1 MDTTVA
7 DPLVGQLLDGRY
19 RIESRIA
26 RGGMATVYLARDS
39 RLDRVVAVKVMHAG
53 LAADE
58 DFVNRFIGE
67 AKAAAA
73 LSHPNVV
80 AVYDQGTDGERGYLV
95 MEYVPGRTLRDA
107 LAARGR
113 FGPRAALETMQP
125 VLAALGAAHRAGLVH
140 RDVKPENVLI
150 TEDGQVK
157 VTDFGLARAESASR
171 MTRTGVIIGT
181 VGYLAPEQVTSGSAD
196 VRSDVYAAGIML
208 FELLTG
214 RLPHEGDTPL
224 AVAYKH
230 VNETVPPPSE
240 LVPGLP
246 YRVDE
251 LVTAATSR
259 DPAHRPQDA
268 NACLAAVAEVHGGLP
283 PDIDA
288 RLEEA
293 SPGGTAVLP
302 APAGAAS
309 PDGAADGGP
318 AGHGGTEPL
327 PPAPRTSPVRFPEDV
342 RGHTA
347 VLDPGEDPAGPPPR
361 SRGDRVI
368 GALTGRYV
376 LVAIGAI
383 AAVILGWAVWY
394 QTSGQY
400 EHVPADI
407 VGMEVAEA
415 RGALAD
421 AGIAVRVAEPV
432 YHDRVR
438 KGLVAKSDPGAGA
451 RVGQGETVTLTPSKG
466 LTPRAVPDVE
476 GKTLDEAKKILAD
489 DGFRVGGTS
498 TRESQ
503 TVPKDRVVGTDPAA
517 GKELS
522 PDEPVA
528 VVLSGGMSMPDL
540 VGSNGETAANRLR
553 SLGLKV
559 TVREKRVEGKAPGTV
574 VEQTPGEGT
583 GVSRG
588 DEVVLVVNERDCII
602 DAGPIR
608 LGCDGE
614 GGAEKIPVPDVT
626 HRSVDDAT
634 KILKDSGFEVNVQ
647 GWGGDTVRFQ
657 APGGDGTADRG
668 STVTIVRGP

>member
-1 MDTTVA
+1 MDTSVA

-39 RLDRVVAVKVMHAG
+39 RLDRVVAVKVMHAA

-58 DFVNRFIGE
+58 DFVDRFIGE

-95 MEYVPGRTLRDA
+95 MEYVAGRTLRDA

-113 FGPRAALETMQP
+113 FGPRAALEIMQP

-140 RDVKPENVLI
+140 RDIKPENVLI
-150 TEDGQVK
+150 TDDGQVK
-157 VTDFGLARAESASR
+157 VTDFGLARAESASK

-196 VRSDVYAAGIML
+196 VRSDVYAAGVLL

-251 LVTAATSR
+251 LVTDATSHE
-259 DPAHRPQDA
+259 PARRPQDA
-268 NACLAAVAEVHGGLP
+268 NRYLAEVAEVHGGLP

-293 SPGGTAVLP
+293 SRTATSVLEAP
-302 APAGAAS
+302 AP
-309 PDGAADGGP
+309 PDATRVDGDP
-318 AGHGGTEPL
+318 AGDGRTAML
-327 PPAPRTSPVRFPEDV
+327 PPAPRDGQVLHFPEE

-347 VLDPGEDPAGPPPR
+347 VLDVGADPAGPPR

-368 GALTGRYV
+368 GALTGRWV
-376 LVAIGAI
+376 LVAIGVI

-400 EHVPADI
+400 DHVPSDI
-407 VGMEVAEA
+407 VGMELADA

-421 AGIAVRVAEPV
+421 AGIDVRVAEPV

-438 KGLVAKSDPGAGA
+438 KGLVAESDPGGGA
-451 RVGQGETVTLTPSKG
+451 RVAQGETVTLTPSKG
-466 LTPRAVPDVE
+466 LTPRDVPNVE

-489 DGFRVGGTS
+489 EGFRVGGTS
-498 TRESQ
+498 TRSSQ
-503 TVPKDRVVGTDPAA
+503 TVPKDRVIGTQPSA
-517 GKELS
+517 GEDLS
-522 PDEPVA
+522 PDEPVT
-528 VVLSGGMSMPDL
+528 VVVSGGMSMPGL
-540 VGSNGETAANRLR
+540 VGTGGDTAANRLR
-553 SLGLKV
+553 SLGLNV
-559 TVREKRVEGKAPGTV
+559 TVQKKRVEGKEPGSV
-574 VEQTPGEGT
+574 LSQDPAEGT

-588 DEVVLVVNERDCII
+588 DDVTLVVNERDCII
-602 DAGPIR
+602 DAGPFQF
-608 LGCDGE
+608 GCDDGA
-614 GGAEKIPVPDVT
+614 GAEKIPVPDVT
-626 HRSVDDAT
+626 NRSVADAT
-634 KILKDSGFEVNVQ
+634 KILEDSGFKVNAQ
-647 GWGGDTVRFQ
+647 GWGDTVRFQ
-657 APGGDGTADRG
+657 APGADSSAARG

>member
-58 DFVNRFIGE
+58 DFVHRFIGE

-95 MEYVPGRTLRDA
+95 MEYVAGRTLRDA

-240 LVPGLP
+240 LAPGLP
-246 YRVDE
+246 HRVDE

-259 DPAHRPQDA
+259 DPAHRPPDA
-268 NACLAAVAEVHGGLP
+268 NAFLAAVAEVHGGLP
-283 PDIDA
+283 PDLDA

-293 SPGGTAVLP
+293 SRGATAVLP
-302 APAGAAS
+302 APADATR
-309 PDGAADGGP
+309 PDGEP
-318 AGHGGTEPL
+318 AGDGRTEML
-327 PPAPRTSPVRFPEDV
+327 PPVPQTSPVRFPEDV

-400 EHVPADI
+400 EHVPGDI

-432 YHDRVR
+432 YHDRIR

-451 RVGQGETVTLTPSKG
+451 RVGQGETVTLTPSRG

-476 GKTLDEAKKILAD
+476 GKTLDEAKKILAG

-503 TVPKDRVVGTDPAA
+503 TVPKDRVIGTDPAA

-528 VVLSGGMSMPDL
+528 VVLSSGMSMPDL
-540 VGSNGETAANRLR
+540 VGSNGETAANQLR
-553 SLGLKV
+553 SLGLNV
-559 TVREKRVEGKAPGTV
+559 TVREKRVEGKAPGAV
-574 VEQTPGEGT
+574 VEQTPAEGT

-588 DEVVLVVNERDCII
+588 DEVTLVVNERECII
-602 DAGPIR
+602 DAGPIQ
-608 LGCDGE
+608 LGCDG
-614 GGAEKIPVPDVT
+614 GGAETIPVPDVT
-626 HRSVDDAT
+626 NRSVDDAT
-634 KILKDSGFEVNVQ
+634 KILKDSGFEVNVA

-657 APGGDGTADRG
+657 SPGGDGTAARG

>member
-53 LAADE
+53 LAAEE
-58 DFVNRFIGE
+58 DFVTRFIGE

-95 MEYVPGRTLRDA
+95 MEYVAGRTLRDE

-113 FGPRAALETMQP
+113 FGPRAALEITQP

-150 TEDGQVK
+150 TEDGLVK
-157 VTDFGLARAESASR
+157 VTDFGLARAESASK

-181 VGYLAPEQVTSGSAD
+181 VGYLAPEQVQSGSAD

-230 VNETVPPPSE
+230 VNETVPPPSD

-246 YRVDE
+246 RRVDE
-251 LVTAATSR
+251 LVTDATSHE
-259 DPAHRPQDA
+259 PARRPADA
-268 NACLAAVAEVHGGLP
+268 NQYLAEVAEVHGGLP

-288 RLEEA
+288 RVEETSRTA
-293 SPGGTAVLP
+293 TAVLE
-302 APAGAAS
+302 APAATRV
-309 PDGAADGGP
+309 DGEPVDGGRTAMLP
-318 AGHGGTEPL
+318 QDGGVL
-327 PPAPRTSPVRFPEDV
+327 RFPQE

-347 VLDPGEDPAGPPPR
+347 VLDPGDDPAGPPR

-368 GALTGRYV
+368 GALTGRWV
-376 LVAIGAI
+376 LAAIGVI

-400 EHVPADI
+400 EHVPADV
-407 VGMEVAEA
+407 VGMELADA

-421 AGIAVRVAEPV
+421 AGIDVRVADPV
-432 YHDRVR
+432 FHDRIR
-438 KGLVAKSDPGAGA
+438 KGLVARSDPGAGA
-451 RVGQGETVTLTPSKG
+451 RVAQGETVTLTPSKG
-466 LTPRAVPDVE
+466 LTPREVPNVE

-489 DGFRVGGTS
+489 EGFRVGETS
-498 TRESQ
+498 TRASQ
-503 TVPKDRVVGTDPAA
+503 TVPKDRVIGTDPAA
-517 GKELS
+517 GKDLS

-528 VVLSGGMSMPDL
+528 VAVSSGMAMPGV
-540 VGSNGETAANRLR
+540 VGTDGETAANRLR
-553 SLGLKV
+553 SLGLNV
-559 TVREKRVEGKAPGTV
+559 TVQNKRVEGKEPGSV
-574 VEQTPGEGT
+574 LSQDPAEGT

-588 DEVVLVVNERDCII
+588 DDVTLVVNERDCII
-602 DAGPIR
+602 DAGPFR
-608 LGCDGE
+608 LGCDDGS
-614 GGAEKIPVPDVT
+614 GAEKIPVPDVT
-626 HRSVDDAT
+626 NRSVDDAT
-634 KILKDSGFEVNVQ
+634 KVLKDSGFEVNVQ
-647 GWGGDTVRFQ
+647 GWGGSTVRFQ
-657 APGGDGTADRG
+657 APGADSTAARG